1 MSEKRDN
8 FVAIACGG
16 TGGHLFPGMA
26 VGEKLLE
33 RGYDVLLLVS
43 EKEVDQISSRGASG
57 MEIPD
62 TSRTDRSVGERND
75 AVGSNRD
82 RQLQQ

>member
-1 MSEKRDN
+1 MPEKRDN

-43 EKEVDQISSRGASG
+43 EKEVIKSVQGALPGWKFFAFQQSLCLREISPNFSG
-57 MEIPD
+57 
-62 TSRTDRSVGERND
+62 RF
-75 AVGSNRD
+75 
-82 RQLQQ
+82 